1 MLTLKKMLTLFDEK
15 LTKLTKW
22 KLTKPGVQRLFQAEE
37 ITIQNPWGKRE
48 WESGEGKENWRGE
61 NIGWRDR

>member
-1 MLTLKKMLTLFDEK
+1 MLTLFDEK

-37 ITIQNPWGKRE
+37 ITIQNSWGKRE
-48 WESGEGKENWRGE
+48 WESGEGK
-61 NIGWRDR
+61 

>member
-1 MLTLKKMLTLFDEK
+1 MLTLKKMLTLFNEK
-15 LTKLTKW
+15 HKW

-37 ITIQNPWGKRE
+37 INIQNPWGERE

-61 NIGWRDR
+61 NIGWKDR